1 MTILAAL
8 LILAGLASCLF
19 MANYRFHKLNEKSHL
34 HEDHPEKNFWDNS
47 RMHEDIFLNQN

>member
-8 LILAGLASCLF
+8 LILAAFAALLF
-19 MANYRFHKLNEKSHL
+19 MGNYRFHKMNEKIHL
-34 HEDHPEKNFWDNS
+34 HEDHPERNFWDNS